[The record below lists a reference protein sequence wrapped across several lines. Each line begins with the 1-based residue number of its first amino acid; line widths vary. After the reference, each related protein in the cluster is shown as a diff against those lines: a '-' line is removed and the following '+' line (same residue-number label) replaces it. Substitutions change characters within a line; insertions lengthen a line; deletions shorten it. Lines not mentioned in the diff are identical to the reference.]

1 MAQLLTKC
9 GMRHIARVMAV
20 YLSADPVTGPRAAA
34 AIVECLA
41 PTAAVR
47 FTYDM
52 FDQLQPLLPQ
62 EARKQVLAAC
72 GPKVA
77 AALAAV
83 QAELNALALK
93 RARQVRVGER
103 DFWREGAN
111 HYGTD
116 QCASCPQAQTPF
128 ASHGCL
134 LTQPLPPTC
143 HQTASPAPTAAAAV
157 RHQIRI
163 LLQCFVSKHA
173 ISSVQLDRVLRA
185 LRYEQDRC
193 SAMVTLWPHVI
204 DRAGLYTPFQTLS
217 AEEQR
222 QVWGVRGCGGH
233 TGRWTVS
240 SMFGH
245 TTTIAIAMLA
255 MPLDVTAVLVCD
267 MIHTK
272 RASP

>member
-93 RARQVRVGER
+93 RARQVRVRGR
-103 DFWREGAN
+103 GSGRASQLTPQGIFLCVVLSSGSGAN
-111 HYGTD
+111 HSGAN
-116 QCASCPQAQTPF
+116 Q
-128 ASHGCL
+128 
-134 LTQPLPPTC
+134 
-143 HQTASPAPTAAAAV
+143 
-157 RHQIRI
+157 
-163 LLQCFVSKHA
+163 
-173 ISSVQLDRVLRA
+173 
-185 LRYEQDRC
+185 
-193 SAMVTLWPHVI
+193 
-204 DRAGLYTPFQTLS
+204 YTPEHR
-217 AEEQR
+217 APKPK
-222 QVWGVRGCGGH
+222 H
-233 TGRWTVS
+233 S
-240 SMFGH
+240 SY
-245 TTTIAIAMLA
+245 A
-255 MPLDVTAVLVCD
+255 MP
-267 MIHTK
+267 
-272 RASP
+272 AS